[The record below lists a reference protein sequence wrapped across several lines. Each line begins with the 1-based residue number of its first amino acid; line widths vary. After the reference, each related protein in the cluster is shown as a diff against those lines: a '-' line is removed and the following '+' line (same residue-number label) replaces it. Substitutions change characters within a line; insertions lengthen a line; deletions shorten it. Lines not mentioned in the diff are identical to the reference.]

1 MKNTIKAEGTFTWK
15 VIEEATGKVVETFS
29 EKNMVVLIGK
39 TNLTK
44 LIGGDAAGKAVTQV
58 SVGTNGTDPALSDN
72 AITSAFTKNID
83 SVSYPDASS
92 VEFNFTILGT
102 EANGMTIREAGL
114 ILADNTLFARK
125 TRADFAKTSAN
136 KLVGTWII
144 KFI

>member
-1 MKNTIKAEGTFTWK
+1 MENIKALGTFEMLA
-15 VIEEATGKVVETFS
+15 IDLDGKVVERFI
-29 EKNMVVLIGK
+29 EQNMVVLNGK

-44 LIGGDAAGKAVTQV
+44 LIGGDAAGKAVTQIA
-58 SVGTNGTDPALSDN
+58 VGTNGTDPSLSDTN
-72 AITSAFTKNID
+72 ITSAFLKAID
-83 SVSYPDASS
+83 SVSYPDSTS
-92 VEFNFTILGT
+92 VQFHFTIGNS

-136 KLVGTWII
+136 QLHGLWTI

>member
-1 MKNTIKAEGTFTWK
+1 MNNIKAKGIFQMH
-15 VIEEATGKVVETFS
+15 VIDRAGKIIETFQ
-29 EKNMVVLIGK
+29 EENMVVLIGK

-44 LIGGDAAGKAVTQV
+44 LLGGDAAGKAVTQI
-58 SVGTNGTDPALSDN
+58 SVGTNGTAATLADA
-72 AITSAFTKNID
+72 AITSAFLKNID
-83 SVSYPDASS
+83 SVSYPDTTS
-92 VEFNFTILGT
+92 VQFHFTIGYT

-136 KLVGTWII
+136 ELQGVWTI

>member
-1 MKNTIKAEGTFTWK
+1 MNNIKAIGTFDMR
-15 VIEEATGKVVETFS
+15 VIDRAGNEVERFV
-29 EKNMVVLIGK
+29 ENNMVVLIGK

-44 LIGGDAAGKAVTQV
+44 LLGGDAAGKAVTQV
-58 SVGTNGTDPALSDN
+58 AVGTNGVSPALSDTN
-72 AITSAFTKNID
+72 ITSAFLKAID
-83 SVSYPDASS
+83 SVSYPDTSS
-92 VEFNFTILGT
+92 VQFHFTIGYT

-136 KLVGTWII
+136 QLTGVWTI